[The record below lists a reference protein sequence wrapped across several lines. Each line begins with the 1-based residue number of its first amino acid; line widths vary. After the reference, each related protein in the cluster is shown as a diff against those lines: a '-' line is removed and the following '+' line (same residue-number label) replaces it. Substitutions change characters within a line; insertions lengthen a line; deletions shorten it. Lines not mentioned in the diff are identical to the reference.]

1 MDIAVLFA
9 LELLV
14 KILPP
19 HLYYLYR
26 KCQNTTFE
34 AVLIVYSLPY
44 LSCWYSCVARIFL
57 RIQQQVNIGNVS
69 WKWTPPRLSKNLHQC
84 HSRMVVPFNWAPIPE
99 RSWEPQWKKHI
110 KDYIILFTGTESPPK
125 VNTQISP
132 HSTPVLIPVKCFK
145 HNRLWSA
152 VLSPFV
158 WPSVLDQSCQSWKQR
173 RCSAME
179 QLTIL
184 CLIVISPGVVTL
196 CPTLKCLCI
205 QSAIYNPLRFSLL
218 TCQVVWSKAFKG
230 CWKLIL
236 WTLTNTAITQPA
248 HAIIWPEWT
257 ITPQPYLQSTAPTVN
272 SEYTHPSCSIRRT
285 TVSEH
290 PGGRNPT
297 ELKWAP

>member
-1 MDIAVLFA
+1 MNTTTPFKKLASMSLQDGCA
-9 LELLV
+9 LQLSTYTR
-14 KILPP
+14 KILRTTIKETYQRL
-19 HLYYLYR
+19 HHTLYR
-26 KCQNTTFE
+26 
-34 AVLIVYSLPY
+34 S
-44 LSCWYSCVARIFL
+44 
-57 RIQQQVNIGNVS
+57 
-69 WKWTPPRLSKNLHQC
+69 
-84 HSRMVVPFNWAPIPE
+84 
-99 RSWEPQWKKHI
+99 
-110 KDYIILFTGTESPPK
+110 GTESPPK

-132 HSTPVLIPVKCFK
+132 HSTPLLIPVKCFK

-158 WPSVLDQSCQSWKQR
+158 RPSVLDQSCQSWKQR
-173 RCSAME
+173 RCSAQE

-184 CLIVISPGVVTL
+184 CLIIISPGVVTL

-205 QSAIYNPLRFSLL
+205 QSAIYYPLRFSLL

-230 CWKLIL
+230 CWKFIL

-257 ITPQPYLQSTAPTVN
+257 ITPQPYLQSTTPTVH
-272 SEYTHPSCSIRRT
+272 SEYTRLSCSIRRT